1 MTTKEELKQVLK
13 QLREQSDITAVKERA
28 AGFLNN
34 VDARTL
40 SLAEQELLQEG
51 MSQDE
56 LRP

>member
-13 QLREQSDITAVKERA
+13 QLREQSDVVTVKEKA
-28 AGFLNN
+28 AIFLKN
-34 VDARTL
+34 VDAKTL

-56 LRP
+56 SRP